1 MILFGKKITST
12 DDPLVK
18 VPVEKIYYAL
28 RNPKS
33 ETTAHIRQLRIVRNI
48 DKKRYS
54 LLKRQLPY
62 LVCGIFSPPFRRSE
76 NFAYIEY
83 FILDIDHISDKNI
96 SLSDLRSR
104 VEKDSRVV
112 LSFVSPSED
121 GLKIM
126 FRLSEKCYDR
136 GMFTLFY
143 KIFARQ
149 FAPQYGIEQVIDA
162 QTCDVTRACFVS
174 IDPEAYYNPQ
184 AETVDIKHFLPND
197 DVSSL
202 FDLKRKIEHEEK
214 EEQAKT
220 TAVAEPEPKTD
231 VDAEVISNIKAI
243 LNPNSVRKKE
253 KQVFVPEQ
261 LNEIIA
267 ELQSFIE
274 DTGITVTE
282 IINISY
288 GKKIRMRLR
297 MRQAE
302 VNLFYGKRG
311 FSAVKSPRTGTDD
324 ELNEMMLQLIMAFIN
339 TRLQT

>member
-1 MILFGKKITST
+1 MILFGKKITSV

-18 VPVEKIYYAL
+18 VPVEKIYHAL

-33 ETTAHIRQLRIVRNI
+33 ETTAHISQLRIVRNI

-62 LVCGIFSPPFRRSE
+62 LVCGIFSPPLRRSE

-83 FILDIDHISDKNI
+83 FILDIDHISGKNI
-96 SLSDLRSR
+96 SVSELRSR
-104 VEKDSRVV
+104 IEKDSRVV

-136 GMFTLFY
+136 GVFSLFY
-143 KIFARQ
+143 KVFARQ
-149 FAPQYGIEQVIDA
+149 FAKQYDIEQVIDA
-162 QTCDVTRACFVS
+162 QTCDATRACFVS
-174 IDPEAYYNPQ
+174 VDPDAYHNPK
-184 AETVDIKHFLPND
+184 AETIDIKLFLPND
-197 DVSSL
+197 DATSL

-214 EEQAKT
+214 EQAST
-220 TAVAEPEPKTD
+220 SVGSEPEPKAD
-231 VDAEVISNIKAI
+231 VDDEVISNIKAI
-243 LNPNSVRKKE
+243 LNPDSVRKKE
-253 KQVFVPEQ
+253 RQVFVPEQ
-261 LNEIIA
+261 LNEVIA
-267 ELQSFIE
+267 DLQAFIE
-274 DTGITVTE
+274 DTGITVSE
-282 IINISY
+282 IVNISY

-311 FSAVKSPRTGTDD
+311 FSAVKSPRTGTDN
-324 ELNEMMLQLIMAFIN
+324 ELNEMMLQLIQTFIN

>member
-1 MILFGKKITST
+1 MILFGKNITST

-18 VPVEKIYYAL
+18 VPVEKIYHAL

-54 LLKRQLPY
+54 QLKRQLPY
-62 LVCGIFSPPFRRSE
+62 MVCGIFSPPFRRSE

-83 FILDIDHISDKNI
+83 FILDIDHLSDKGI
-96 SLSDLRSR
+96 SVTDLSSR
-104 VEKDSRVV
+104 IEKDSRVV

-126 FRLSEKCYDR
+126 LRLSEKCYDK
-136 GMFTLFY
+136 GLFTLFY
-143 KIFARQ
+143 KVFAKQ
-149 FAPQYGIEQVIDA
+149 FAHQYDIEQVIDS

-174 IDPEAYYNPQ
+174 IDPDAYYNSK
-184 AETVDIKHFLPND
+184 AETIDINNFLPSGNPTAM
-197 DVSSL
+197 L
-202 FDLKRKIEHEEK
+202 DLSNKLSHEEK
-214 EEQAKT
+214 NTSSAP
-220 TAVAEPEPKTD
+220 VANPEPEPKAD
-231 VDAEVISNIKAI
+231 VDNEVISNIKAI
-243 LNPNSVRKKE
+243 LNPNAVKKKE
-253 KQVFVPEQ
+253 KMVFVPEQ

-267 ELQSFIE
+267 ELQAFIE
-274 DTGITVTE
+274 DTGITVSE
-282 IINISY
+282 IVNISY

-311 FSAVKSPRTGTDD
+311 FSVVKSPRTGTDD
-324 ELNEMMLQLIMAFIN
+324 ELNEMMSQLITTFVN
-339 TRLQT
+339 THL